1 MKNLITCQQLN
12 EQLDDPAL
20 IIFDAGMLRPGV
32 LRTYKVDKVLPEAQR
47 FDIKTELADTTSAIP
62 NTLCSSEQFTQV
74 MQKAGVNDDSF
85 IVVYE
90 QDDLFSAARAWWML
104 KAMGFD
110 NVKVLSGGLKKWLKC
125 GYSTQSAYRIPTKKG
140 NFVANL
146 APGYFI
152 DQQQVLHSIDD
163 TSTLMLDA
171 RAYKRFTGEDPE
183 PRKGMRSGH
192 IPNSRS
198 LAFTDLLNKGES
210 KPIDELKAKF
220 NEVAGDTQQLQFS
233 CGSGI
238 TACVLALL
246 AVESGYNNLSVY
258 DGSWSEWGASDSLPI
273 ATGSIKLL

>member
-1 MKNLITCQQLN
+1 MKNFITCQQLH

-32 LRTYKVDKVLPEAQR
+32 LGTYKVDKVLPGAQR

-62 NTLCSSEQFTQV
+62 NTLCSSDQFTQV

-125 GYSTQSAYRIPTKKG
+125 GYSTQNAFRTPTNKG

-146 APGYFI
+146 APGHFVE
-152 DQQQVLHSIDD
+152 QQQVLQGIDD
-163 TSTLMLDA
+163 TNTLMLDA

-198 LAFTDLLNKGES
+198 LAFTDLLNEGEP

-220 NEVAGDTQQLQFS
+220 NEVAGNTQQFQFS

-246 AVESGYNNLSVY
+246 AVECGYNNLSVY

-273 ATGSIKLL
+273 ATGSI

>member
-1 MKNLITCQQLN
+1 MKNLITSQQLHA
-12 EQLDDPAL
+12 QLNDPAL

-32 LRTYKVDKVLPEAQR
+32 LGAYKVDNVLPGAQR

-104 KAMGFD
+104 KAMGFN
-110 NVKVLSGGLKKWLKC
+110 NVKVLSGGLKKWLEC
-125 GYSTQSAYRIPTKKG
+125 GYSTQCVYSTPTQTG

-146 APGYFI
+146 VPGYFI
-152 DQQQVLHSIDD
+152 DQQQVLNSIDD
-163 TSTLMLDA
+163 ANTLMLDA

-198 LAFTDLLNKGES
+198 LAFTDLLNEGEP
-210 KPIDELKAKF
+210 KTIDELNAKF

-238 TACVLALL
+238 TACVLALF
-246 AVESGYNNLSVY
+246 ADECGYNNLSVY

-273 ATGSIKLL
+273 EAGSIK